1 MGSHASLRRSRH
13 CVKRHDSFDLGSFYT
28 LYEDPHDD
36 EVKDDAASCHPG
48 KGRDVNPDEGPWL
61 LISQEETGQ
70 VPSPFA
76 HSQEASTVAALESG
90 RSTTPGTSHSAQD
103 RCQENFRNISH
114 ALAHDDSP
122 YGPAST
128 LMPAPL
134 RQPNDA
140 QHLQVRPTLAL
151 PAITRSESR
160 FSEFVQEPKAL
171 LPELGRE
178 RGWHKYA
185 TVLGGFLACVAS
197 LGFLSTIA
205 ALHVSMDEYSES
217 RAMLIQCLSYR
228 L

>member
-28 LYEDPHDD
+28 LYEDLNDGEEWDD
-36 EVKDDAASCHPG
+36 VGSGHPS
-48 KGRDVNPDEGPWL
+48 KRRNANPDEGPWL
-61 LISQEETGQ
+61 LISPEATEQ

-76 HSQEASTVAALESG
+76 RNPDAA
-90 RSTTPGTSHSAQD
+90 TPGAPESSRITTQGTTLSAQQRSD
-103 RCQENFRNISH
+103 QDYRNVLRVS
-114 ALAHDDSP
+114 AHDDNP
-122 YGPAST
+122 YGLAPALTPTSARPPNDMQQ
-128 LMPAPL
+128 LPL
-134 RQPNDA
+134 R
-140 QHLQVRPTLAL
+140 RTLAL

-178 RGWHKYA
+178 RAWHKYA

-217 RAMLIQCLSYR
+217 RAMLIQCLSCR